1 MPYDA
6 EKDKE
11 IDKREIEIDGTKYV
25 ISLKSYDGA
34 EAKVAISLAS
44 GRFPVKRLT
53 PKHLVAI
60 ANSIADWAAK

>member
-53 PKHLVAI
+53 PRHLVAI
-60 ANSIADWAAK
+60 ANLISDWAAK

>member
-11 IDKREIEIDGTKYV
+11 LDKRELEIDGTKYV

-60 ANSIADWAAK
+60 AHLIEDWAGR

>member
-11 IDKREIEIDGTKYV
+11 IDKRELEVDGTKYL

-34 EAKVAISLAS
+34 EPKVAISLAS

-60 ANSIADWAAK
+60 ARLIEDWAAK

>member
-11 IDKREIEIDGTKYV
+11 IDKRELEVDGTKYV
-25 ISLKSYDGA
+25 VSLKSYDGA
-34 EAKVAISLAS
+34 EPKVAISLAS
-44 GRFPVKRLT
+44 GRFAVKRLP

-60 ANSIADWAAK
+60 ANAVGDWANK

>member
-11 IDKREIEIDGTKYV
+11 LDKRELDVDGTKYI

-34 EAKVAISLAS
+34 EAKVAISLAN
-44 GRFPVKRLT
+44 GRFPVKRLS

-60 ANSIADWAAK
+60 ARLIEDWAGK

>member
-6 EKDKE
+6 EKDRE
-11 IDKREIEIDGTKYV
+11 IDKRELDVDGTKY
-25 ISLKSYDGA
+25 IIALKSYDGA

-44 GRFPVKRLT
+44 GRFPVKRLS

-60 ANSIADWAAK
+60 ARHVEDWAGK